1 MRIFF
6 ITSKLNFETSG
17 GSIEEIDFII
27 KELQSL
33 GNEVTVVTVFSRN
46 NKISAPLPYRV
57 IEENVQ
63 ANGLLGIQ
71 AAGFKLLKKYENQAD
86 FFHIDAH
93 LFMYGAGLYKLL
105 GGKVPIVAFFN
116 MYLTCWPQWIS
127 SLLPQPKEN
136 ILIKIK
142 KSVRRH
148 LERYIG
154 VPLANQIDLL
164 SFVSPTLRAMY
175 EDFGLRHG
183 KHDLVVGDPIDFQ
196 KIRREN
202 GISEDSYIKRNKT
215 SGPITL
221 FFSSRMTS
229 GKGFDILL
237 KGFSKVKNKDNFKLI
252 LGGAGSEEKIL
263 HRFAEDLGISKW
275 VQFTG
280 WVSKEQLYD
289 FYKTA
294 DIFIQADWWPAG
306 TSISLIYALAFGVP
320 SILPGGGGLQ
330 WNAGKG
336 ALYFR
341 YRDTDE
347 LARKIEQLGSDPDLR
362 AELSRNC
369 AKRLADKDF
378 DYKAHIRNLNA
389 ALSHFI
395 SLACNKD

>member
-1 MRIFF
+1 MRIVF

-33 GNEVTVVTVFSRN
+33 GNEVTVVTAFSRN

-63 ANGLLGIQ
+63 ATGLLGIQ
-71 AAGFKLLKKYENQAD
+71 AAGFKLLKKHEKQAD

-105 GGKVPIVAFFN
+105 GGKVPIAAFFN
-116 MYLTCWPQWIS
+116 MYLPCWPQWIS
-127 SLLPQPKEN
+127 SLLPQPKES

-142 KSVRRH
+142 KSARWH

-175 EDFGLRHG
+175 EDFGLRHSER
-183 KHDLVVGDPIDFQ
+183 DLIIGDPIDFQ

-202 GISEDSYIKRNKT
+202 GITEDFYIRRNKI

-221 FFSSRMTS
+221 FFSSRMTP

-252 LGGAGSEEKIL
+252 LGGTGSEEKML
-263 HRFAEDLGISKW
+263 HRFSEELDVSKW

-280 WVSKEQLYD
+280 WVSKERLYN

-347 LARKIEQLGSDPDLR
+347 LAKKIEQLGSDPDLR
-362 AELSRNC
+362 SELSRNC

-389 ALSHFI
+389 ALYTILSH
-395 SLACNKD
+395 SKD

>member
-1 MRIFF
+1 MRIVFL
-6 ITSKLNFETSG
+6 TSKLNFETSG

-46 NKISAPLPYRV
+46 NKIPAPLPYKV
-57 IEENVQ
+57 IEENVR

-71 AAGFKLLKKYENQAD
+71 AAGFKLLRKYENQAD

-105 GGKVPIVAFFN
+105 GGKVPIAAFFN
-116 MYLTCWPQWIS
+116 MYLICWPQWIS

-136 ILIKIK
+136 IFTKIK
-142 KSVRRH
+142 KSVRWRA
-148 LERYIG
+148 EKYVG
-154 VPLANQIDLL
+154 MPLANQINLF

-175 EDFGLRHG
+175 EDFGIRHSNN
-183 KHDLVVGDPIDFQ
+183 DLVIGDPIDFQ

-202 GISEDSYIKRNKT
+202 GIIGDSYIKRNKT
-215 SGPITL
+215 SGPITI
-221 FFSSRMTS
+221 FFSSRMTP

-237 KGFSKVKNKDNFKLI
+237 KGFSKIKNKDNFKLI
-252 LGGAGSEEKIL
+252 LGGTGSEEKML
-263 HRFAEDLGISKW
+263 HKFSKDIGVSKW
-275 VQFTG
+275 VTFTG
-280 WVSKEQLYD
+280 WVSKEQLYN

-320 SILPGGGGLQ
+320 SILPAGGGLQ

-336 ALYFR
+336 ALYFK
-341 YRDTDE
+341 YRDTDD
-347 LARKIEQLGSDPDLR
+347 LARKIEQLGSNPELR
-362 AELSRNC
+362 AELSRQC
-369 AKRLADKDF
+369 ALRLADKDF
-378 DYKAHIRNLNA
+378 DYKAHIQNLNS
-389 ALSHFI
+389 ALLILCKQIF
-395 SLACNKD
+395 